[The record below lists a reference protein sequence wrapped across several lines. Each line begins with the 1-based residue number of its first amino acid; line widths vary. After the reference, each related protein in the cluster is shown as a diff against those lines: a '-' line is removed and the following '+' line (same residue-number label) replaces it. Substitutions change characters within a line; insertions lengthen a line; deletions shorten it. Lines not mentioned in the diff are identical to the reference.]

1 MGLLDRL
8 RARRGDDA
16 SSVAEPPF
24 DQDARREQLDE
35 LEDALRLLA
44 RAMAEVPGRME
55 NPGWR
60 GRVQDYQWAAMETYH
75 MSQRDFG
82 RADVLD
88 LINQIRPLYSPNA
101 VAPPVEYLPFEA
113 QQNRLLA
120 AIQALR
126 LRLPSESPESAQ
138 NNVPNQAK
146 NNAQNTAQNEAQDT
160 AQNEE

>member
-8 RARRGDDA
+8 RGRRADEESA
-16 SSVAEPPF
+16 AVEPPF
-24 DQDARREQLDE
+24 DRAARREQLDE
-35 LEDALRLLA
+35 LEDALRELA
-44 RAMAEVPGRME
+44 RAMADVPGRMD

-75 MSQRDFG
+75 VSQREFG
-82 RADVLD
+82 RTDVLD

-101 VAPPVEYLPFEA
+101 VAPPAEYLPFEA

-126 LRLPSESPESAQ
+126 LPVPSELPNSAQ
-138 NNVPNQAK
+138 R
-146 NNAQNTAQNEAQDT
+146 
-160 AQNEE
+160 EE

>member
-138 NNVPNQAK
+138 NNAPNRAK
-146 NNAQNTAQNEAQDT
+146 NTAQNTAE
-160 AQNEE
+160 NEE

>member
-24 DQDARREQLDE
+24 DRAARREQLDE

-60 GRVQDYQWAAMETYH
+60 GRVEDYQWAAMEAYQ

-120 AIQALR
+120 AIQVLR
-126 LRLPSESPESAQ
+126 LSLPSESPESAQ
-138 NNVPNQAK
+138 NSAPNEAENEAK
-146 NNAQNTAQNEAQDT
+146 NKAE
-160 AQNEE
+160 NEE

>member
-8 RARRGDDA
+8 RGRRGDDESA
-16 SSVAEPPF
+16 VTEPPF
-24 DQDARREQLDE
+24 DRDARREQLNE
-35 LEDALRLLA
+35 LENALRMLA
-44 RAMAEVPGRME
+44 RAMAEVPGRMD

-60 GRVQDYQWAAMETYH
+60 GRVEDYQWAAMETFQL
-75 MSQRDFG
+75 SQRDFR

-101 VAPPVEYLPFEA
+101 VAPPAEYLPFEA
-113 QQNRLLA
+113 QQSRLLA

-126 LRLPSESPESAQ
+126 LPVPSESPESAQ
-138 NNVPNQAK
+138 N
-146 NNAQNTAQNEAQDT
+146 E